1 MVEPMNFTPVQTINK
16 KGLDKTREYLN
27 AKVSTGDLLTDKD
40 MELQVLIQSHDIVEK
55 HNGVDACKD
64 ILSSVES
71 RESEY
76 GGRLGVEYKKSS
88 KDPEERALMLCDD
101 GSWCACLHTND
112 ELDNGSK
119 FLNIKRLAQ
128 AVADVALCKNTL
140 V

>member
-1 MVEPMNFTPVQTINK
+1 MNFTPEQTINK
-16 KGLDKTREYLN
+16 NGLDKTRNYLN
-27 AKVSTGDLLTDKD
+27 AKVSIGDLLTDKD
-40 MELQVLIQSHDIVEK
+40 MQLQVLIQSHDIVEK
-55 HNGVDACKD
+55 HNGLATCKD

-88 KDPEERALMLCDD
+88 DDPQKRALMLCDD

-112 ELDNGSK
+112 ELNDSSK
-119 FLNIKRLAQ
+119 FLNIKRLEQ
-128 AVADVALCKNTL
+128 AVADVALCKNPL